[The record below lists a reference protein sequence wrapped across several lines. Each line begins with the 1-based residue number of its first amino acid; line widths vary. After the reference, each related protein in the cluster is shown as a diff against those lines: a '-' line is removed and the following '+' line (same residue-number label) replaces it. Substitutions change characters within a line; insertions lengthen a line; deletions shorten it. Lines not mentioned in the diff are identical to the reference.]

1 LGKYDTLV
9 FFETPDEKTAII
21 IALKRMDRKDIIT
34 LVAVP
39 GDENHPSGPI

>member
-1 LGKYDTLV
+1 MIRLFSLRRLMK
-9 FFETPDEKTAII
+9 KTAII